1 MTLAAA
7 NDNHN
12 DRIYGQFIA
21 AAVPGIDQADRLWL
35 ANQLAKIYR
44 KGFAAPR
51 NFRLCADRENSSY
64 TMRRAN
70 GKGPAY
76 DTQLVN
82 FQTGRAFLYG
92 FNYNAMGKERAQTV

>member
-1 MTLAAA
+1 MTAAA
-7 NDNHN
+7 ATDNHN

-21 AAVPGIDQADRLWL
+21 AAVPDIDQADRLWL
-35 ANQLAKIYR
+35 ANQLGKIYR
-44 KGFAAPR
+44 KGWTAQR

-76 DTQLVN
+76 DVALIN

-92 FNYNAMGKERAQTV
+92 FNYNEKGKGNGHA